1 MNGKRLMAMGIIVT
15 LSMSTVAC
23 GKKEETTQT
32 SAVAVEVENPT
43 TGELTNDTTYIGTV
57 EPQQQVYVIP
67 KVSGTVTATYFEV
80 GDTVKE
86 GDVLFKIDDEA
97 AQLQMASAEASY
109 NQAQAGVTAATSGS
123 RDLQNYQT
131 ERSIQ
136 QLKDSLNDAENNIDD
151 LEDNLG
157 DLRDARG
164 KLGTA
169 KDQAQAG
176 LDAVNS
182 QMVSLEAELQ
192 NLQGD
197 LSTAEEAAKKT
208 AQDANPEISDEE
220 LQAAVS
226 ADADVQKYNA
236 SIKDVNAQI
245 TELKTS
251 QSSAQ
256 SAVDQLNSQIQS
268 VEASKTQ
275 IKSSIS
281 QIEDGKDTIRDNLTT
296 AEQTYAITQNEVY
309 PETDAT
315 YAAQLQAASVGVDS
329 AKMQLDYYTVKAP
342 ISGVVEAANVK
353 KEDMAA
359 AGNAAYIISNKDSMT
374 VTFNVTEKAKNTMN
388 EGDHVTVERNGE
400 TFDGTI
406 TEIGTMAGQQ
416 TKLFQ
421 VKATIPGAGDSLPN
435 GVSVKVSATTEKED
449 GNTLVPFDSLYFSGG
464 DAYVYCVVDNKLVRT
479 SVTVGL
485 MDDDY
490 AVIEDGLDAD
500 SLVVSNWSSK
510 LRNGADAEIVSLNG
524 EAVAP
529 QETESDKETVDE
541 PDSAEEEE
549 TTEDTSADAAAD
561 NEETDN
567 SASDEEAAE
576 S

>member
-23 GKKEETTQT
+23 GKKEEKTQSST
-32 SAVAVEVENPT
+32 VAVEVENPT

-176 LDAVNS
+176 LDAATDAYYGQKDSLTQKMDDIQS
-182 QMVSLEAELQ
+182 QI
-192 NLQGD
+192 
-197 LSTAEEAAKKT
+197 
-208 AQDANPEISDEE
+208 DALKSGEN
-220 LQAAVS
+220 
-226 ADADVQKYNA
+226 ADSEDVQKQISDLTDQKNGVA
-236 SIKDVNAQI
+236 S
-245 TELKTS
+245 ELEGYKKAVD
-251 QSSAQ
+251 QAQ

-275 IKSSIS
+275 LKSSIS

-315 YAAQLQAASVGVDS
+315 YAAQLEAASVGVDS

-435 GVSVKVSATTEKED
+435 GVSVKVSATTAKED

-524 EAVAP
+524 EAVTP
-529 QETESDKETVDE
+529 QETESDEETVDE
-541 PDSAEEEE
+541 TDSAEEEE
-549 TTEDTSADAAAD
+549 TAEDTSADAAAD

-576 S
+576 

>member
-1 MNGKRLMAMGIIVT
+1 MNRKRLIAMGIIMT

-23 GKKEETTQT
+23 GKKEEKTEI
-32 SAVAVEVENPT
+32 SKVAVEVENPT

-57 EPQQQVYVIP
+57 EPQQQVYVTP
-67 KVSGTVTATYFEV
+67 KVSGTVTAAYFEV

-97 AQLQMASAEASY
+97 AQLQMKSAEASY
-109 NQAQAGVTAATSGS
+109 SQAEAGVTAATSGS

-131 ERSIQ
+131 EEQIR
-136 QLKDSLNDAENNIDD
+136 QLKEKLSDADDSIDD
-151 LEDNLG
+151 MEDDL
-157 DLRDARG
+157 DKLRDQKKTATSQVSSTQTTVDQLTES
-164 KLGTA
+164 LGVQNEA
-169 KDQAQAG
+169 MQAAQAEVDAAQKA
-176 LDAVNS
+176 LDDAKAAGETEAAGEGENGAETPPAPDTSVQQKELELAQANLYAAKSKVEATTS
-182 QMVSLEAELQ
+182 QLAIAK
-192 NLQGD
+192 QG
-197 LSTAEEAAKKT
+197 LSTA
-208 AQDANPEISDEE
+208 
-220 LQAAVS
+220 QAA
-226 ADADVQKYNA
+226 
-236 SIKDVNAQI
+236 
-245 TELKTS
+245 
-251 QSSAQ
+251 
-256 SAVDQLNSQIQS
+256 LNSIES
-268 VEASKTQ
+268 GKTQ
-275 IKSSIS
+275 LKSG
-281 QIEDGKDTIRDNLTT
+281 IEQLKDGKDTIQDNLNT
-296 AEQTYAITQNEVY
+296 AEQTYSITQNEVY

-329 AKMQLDYYTVKAP
+329 AKMQLDFYTVKAP

-359 AGNAAYIISNKDSMT
+359 AGNPAYIISNKDSMT

-388 EGDHVTVERNGE
+388 VGDHVTVERNGE

-421 VKATIPGAGDSLPN
+421 VKATIPGAGDKLPN

-449 GNTLVPFDSLYFSGG
+449 GSTLVPFDALYFSGG

-485 MDDDY
+485 MDDDH
-490 AVIEDGLDAD
+490 AIIEDGLDAD

-524 EAVAP
+524 ESVASP
-529 QETESDKETVDE
+529 EQEEDAAKEE
-541 PDSAEEEE
+541 A
-549 TTEDTSADAAAD
+549 TEDTPADAAAE
-561 NEETDN
+561 NEKTDN

-576 S
+576 

>member
-1 MNGKRLMAMGIIVT
+1 MNRKRLIAMGIIMT

-23 GKKEETTQT
+23 GKKEEKTEI
-32 SAVAVEVENPT
+32 SKVAVEVENPT

-57 EPQQQVYVIP
+57 EPQQQVYVTP
-67 KVSGTVTATYFEV
+67 KVSGTVTAAYFEV

-97 AQLQMASAEASY
+97 AQLQMKSAEASY
-109 NQAQAGVTAATSGS
+109 SQAQAGVTAATSGS

-131 ERSIQ
+131 EEQIR
-136 QLKDSLNDAENNIDD
+136 QLKEKLSDADDSIDD
-151 LEDNLG
+151 MEDDL
-157 DLRDARG
+157 DKLRDQKKTATSQVSSTQTTVDQLTEALGVQKNALADAQESSDTKTKRIREIDD
-164 KLGTA
+164 KLGTLTDDSEE
-169 KDQAQAG
+169 KT
-176 LDAVNS
+176 
-182 QMVSLEAELQ
+182 
-192 NLQGD
+192 NLQKEKEELTKDVAALAETIKDTTTEITATTSQLAIAKQG
-197 LSTAEEAAKKT
+197 LSTA
-208 AQDANPEISDEE
+208 
-220 LQAAVS
+220 QAA
-226 ADADVQKYNA
+226 
-236 SIKDVNAQI
+236 
-245 TELKTS
+245 
-251 QSSAQ
+251 
-256 SAVDQLNSQIQS
+256 LNSIES
-268 VEASKTQ
+268 GKTQ
-275 IKSSIS
+275 LKSG
-281 QIEDGKDTIRDNLTT
+281 IEQLKDGKDTIQDNLNT
-296 AEQTYAITQNEVY
+296 AEQTYSITQNEVY

-329 AKMQLDYYTVKAP
+329 AKMQLDFYTVKAP

-359 AGNAAYIISNKDSMT
+359 AGNPAYIISNKDSMT

-421 VKATIPGAGDSLPN
+421 VKATIPGAGDKLPN

-449 GNTLVPFDSLYFSGG
+449 GSTLVPFDALYFSGG

-485 MDDDY
+485 MDDDH
-490 AVIEDGLDAD
+490 AIIEEGLDAD

-524 EAVAP
+524 EAVTP
-529 QETESDKETVDE
+529 QEQEDD
-541 PDSAEEEE
+541 AAEEE
-549 TTEDTSADAAAD
+549 TTEDTSADAAAE

-576 S
+576 

>member
-1 MNGKRLMAMGIIVT
+1 MNRKRLIAMGIIMT

-23 GKKEETTQT
+23 GKKEEKTEI
-32 SAVAVEVENPT
+32 SKVAVEVENPT

-57 EPQQQVYVIP
+57 EPQQQVYVTP
-67 KVSGTVTATYFEV
+67 KVSGTVTAAYFEV

-97 AQLQMASAEASY
+97 AQLQMKSAEASY
-109 NQAQAGVTAATSGS
+109 SQAEAGVTAATSGS

-131 ERSIQ
+131 EEQIR
-136 QLKDSLNDAENNIDD
+136 QLKEKLSDADDSIDD
-151 LEDNLG
+151 MED
-157 DLRDARG
+157 DLD
-164 KLGTA
+164 KLREQKGTA
-169 KDQAQAG
+169 SKQVTTTQATVDQLTEALGVQKNALTDAQKAYDDAQTALTTASETKTDEDG
-176 LDAVNS
+176 NEIVPDETALKSLKDAVDSTKKNLELAQSKENELTS
-182 QMVSLEAELQ
+182 QLAIAK
-192 NLQGD
+192 QG
-197 LSTAEEAAKKT
+197 LSTA
-208 AQDANPEISDEE
+208 
-220 LQAAVS
+220 QAA
-226 ADADVQKYNA
+226 
-236 SIKDVNAQI
+236 
-245 TELKTS
+245 
-251 QSSAQ
+251 
-256 SAVDQLNSQIQS
+256 LNSIES
-268 VEASKTQ
+268 GKTQ
-275 IKSSIS
+275 LKSG
-281 QIEDGKDTIRDNLTT
+281 IEQLKDGKDTIQDNLNT
-296 AEQTYAITQNEVY
+296 AEQTYSITQNEVY

-329 AKMQLDYYTVKAP
+329 AKMQLDFYTVKAP

-359 AGNAAYIISNKDSMT
+359 AGNPAYIISNKDSMT

-388 EGDHVTVERNGE
+388 VGDHVTVERNGE

-421 VKATIPGAGDSLPN
+421 VKATIPGAGDKLPN

-449 GNTLVPFDSLYFSGG
+449 GSTLVPFDALYFSGG

-485 MDDDY
+485 MDDDH
-490 AVIEDGLDAD
+490 AIIEDGLDAD

-524 EAVAP
+524 ESVASP
-529 QETESDKETVDE
+529 EQEQ
-541 PDSAEEEE
+541 EEEA
-549 TTEDTSADAAAD
+549 TEDTPADAAAE
-561 NEETDN
+561 NEKTDN

-576 S
+576 

>member
-1 MNGKRLMAMGIIVT
+1 MNRKRLIAMGIIMT

-23 GKKEETTQT
+23 GKKEEKTEI
-32 SAVAVEVENPT
+32 SKVAVEVENPT

-57 EPQQQVYVIP
+57 EPQQQVYVTP
-67 KVSGTVTATYFEV
+67 KVSGTVTAAYFEV

-97 AQLQMASAEASY
+97 AQLQMKSAEASY
-109 NQAQAGVTAATSGS
+109 SQAEAGVTAATSGS

-136 QLKDSLNDAENNIDD
+136 QLKDSLDDAENNIDD
-151 LEDNLG
+151 LKDNLG

-197 LSTAEEAAKKT
+197 LEKAKNDVKT
-208 AQDANPEISDEE
+208 ANPDMSEADLEDAINN
-220 LQAAVS
+220 
-226 ADADVQKYNA
+226 DATV
-236 SIKDVNAQI
+236 KDCNTAIEKVNAQI

-256 SAVDQLNSQIQS
+256 STVDQLNSQIQS

-275 IKSSIS
+275 LKSSIS
-281 QIEDGKDTIRDNLTT
+281 QIENGKDTIRDNLTT
-296 AEQTYAITQNEVY
+296 AEQTYSITQNEVY

-329 AKMQLDYYTVKAP
+329 AKMQLDFYTVKAP

-359 AGNAAYIISNKDSMT
+359 AGNPAYIISNKDSMT

-388 EGDHVTVERNGE
+388 AGDHVTVERNGE

-421 VKATIPGAGDSLPN
+421 VKATIPGAGDKLPN

-449 GNTLVPFDSLYFSGG
+449 GSTLVPFDALYFSGG

-485 MDDDY
+485 MDDDH
-490 AVIEDGLDAD
+490 AIIEDGLDAD

-524 EAVAP
+524 KSVASP
-529 QETESDKETVDE
+529 EQ
-541 PDSAEEEE
+541 EEEA
-549 TTEDTSADAAAD
+549 TEDTPADAAAE
-561 NEETDN
+561 NEKTDN

-576 S
+576 

>member
-1 MNGKRLMAMGIIVT
+1 MNRKRLIAMGIIMT

-23 GKKEETTQT
+23 GKKEEKTEI
-32 SAVAVEVENPT
+32 SKVAVEVENPT

-57 EPQQQVYVIP
+57 EPQQQVYVTP
-67 KVSGTVTATYFEV
+67 KVSGTVTAAYFEV

-97 AQLQMASAEASY
+97 AQLQMKSAEASY
-109 NQAQAGVTAATSGS
+109 SQAEAGVTAATSGS

-136 QLKDSLNDAENNIDD
+136 QLKDSLDDAENNIDD
-151 LEDNLG
+151 LKDNLG

-176 LDAVNS
+176 LEAATDAYYGQKDALTQKANDIQARIDALGEGEDASALEEQKKGV
-182 QMVSLEAELQ
+182 EAELD
-192 NLQGD
+192 GY
-197 LSTAEEAAKKT
+197 KK
-208 AQDANPEISDEE
+208 AMEQ
-220 LQAAVS
+220 
-226 ADADVQKYNA
+226 
-236 SIKDVNAQI
+236 
-245 TELKTS
+245 
-251 QSSAQ
+251 AQ

-275 IKSSIS
+275 LKSSIS
-281 QIEDGKDTIRDNLTT
+281 QIENGKDTIRDNLTT
-296 AEQTYAITQNEVY
+296 AEQTYSITQNEVY

-329 AKMQLDYYTVKAP
+329 AKMQLDFYTVKAP

-359 AGNAAYIISNKDSMT
+359 AGNPAYIISNKDSMT

-388 EGDHVTVERNGE
+388 VGDHVTVERNGE

-421 VKATIPGAGDSLPN
+421 VKATIPGAGDKLPN

-449 GNTLVPFDSLYFSGG
+449 GSTLVPFDALYFSGG

-485 MDDDY
+485 MDDDH
-490 AVIEDGLDAD
+490 AIIEDGLDAD

-524 EAVAP
+524 ESVASP
-529 QETESDKETVDE
+529 EQEEDAAKEE
-541 PDSAEEEE
+541 A
-549 TTEDTSADAAAD
+549 TEDTPADAAAE

-576 S
+576 

>member
-1 MNGKRLMAMGIIVT
+1 MGIIMT

-23 GKKEETTQT
+23 GKKEEKTEI
-32 SAVAVEVENPT
+32 SKVAVEVENPT

-57 EPQQQVYVIP
+57 EPQQQVYVTP
-67 KVSGTVTATYFEV
+67 KVSGTVTAAYFEV
-80 GDTVKE
+80 GDTVNE

-97 AQLQMASAEASY
+97 AQLQMKSAEASY
-109 NQAQAGVTAATSGS
+109 SQAQAGVTAATSGS

-136 QLKDSLNDAENNIDD
+136 QLKDSLDDAENNIDD

-197 LSTAEEAAKKT
+197 LSTAEEAAKK
-208 AQDANPEISDEE
+208 AAKDANPDISDED

-275 IKSSIS
+275 LKSSIS
-281 QIEDGKDTIRDNLTT
+281 QIENGKDTIRDNLTT
-296 AEQTYAITQNEVY
+296 AEQTYSITQNEVY

-329 AKMQLDYYTVKAP
+329 AKMQLDFYTVKAP

-359 AGNAAYIISNKDSMT
+359 AGNPAYIISNKDSMT
-374 VTFNVTEKAKNTMN
+374 VTFNVTENAKNTMN
-388 EGDHVTVERNGE
+388 VGDHVTVERNGE

-421 VKATIPGAGDSLPN
+421 VKATIPGAGDKLPN

-449 GNTLVPFDSLYFSGG
+449 GSTLVPFDALYFSGG

-485 MDDDY
+485 MDDDH
-490 AVIEDGLDAD
+490 AIIEDGLDAD

-524 EAVAP
+524 EAVTP
-529 QETESDKETVDE
+529 QDQEDD
-541 PDSAEEEE
+541 AAEEE
-549 TTEDTSADAAAD
+549 TTEDTSADAAAA

-576 S
+576 

>member
-1 MNGKRLMAMGIIVT
+1 MNRKKLIAMGIIMT

-23 GKKEETTQT
+23 GKKEEKTEI
-32 SAVAVEVENPT
+32 SKVAVEVENPT

-57 EPQQQVYVIP
+57 EPQQQVYVTP
-67 KVSGTVTATYFEV
+67 KVSGTVTAAYFEV

-97 AQLQMASAEASY
+97 AQLQMKSAEASY
-109 NQAQAGVTAATSGS
+109 SQAQAGVTAATSGS

-136 QLKDSLNDAENNIDD
+136 QLKDSLDDAENNIDD
-151 LEDNLG
+151 LKDNLG
-157 DLRDARG
+157 DLRDAGG

-176 LDAVNS
+176 LDAATDAYYNQKTDLEKKMTDIQNQINDLSSGENADSEETKKQISDLTDQKNGV
-182 QMVSLEAELQ
+182 EAELD
-192 NLQGD
+192 GY
-197 LSTAEEAAKKT
+197 KK
-208 AQDANPEISDEE
+208 AMDQ
-220 LQAAVS
+220 
-226 ADADVQKYNA
+226 
-236 SIKDVNAQI
+236 
-245 TELKTS
+245 
-251 QSSAQ
+251 AQ
-256 SAVDQLNSQIQS
+256 STVDQLNSQI
-268 VEASKTQ
+268 EGINASKTQ

-281 QIEDGKDTIRDNLTT
+281 QIENGKDTIRDNLTT
-296 AEQTYAITQNEVY
+296 AEQTYSITQNEVY

-315 YAAQLQAASVGVDS
+315 YAAQMQAAEVGVDS
-329 AKMQLDYYTVKAP
+329 AKMQLDFYTVKAP

-359 AGNAAYIISNKDSMT
+359 AGNPAYIISNKDSMT

-388 EGDHVTVERNGE
+388 VGDHVTVERDGE

-421 VKATIPGAGDSLPN
+421 VKATIPGAGDKLPN

-449 GNTLVPFDSLYFSGG
+449 GSTLVPFDALYFSGG

-485 MDDDY
+485 MDDDH
-490 AVIEDGLDAD
+490 AIIEDGLDAD

-524 EAVAP
+524 EAVASP
-529 QETESDKETVDE
+529 EQKED
-541 PDSAEEEE
+541 AAEEE
-549 TTEDTSADAAAD
+549 TTEDRSADAATE

-576 S
+576 

>member
-1 MNGKRLMAMGIIVT
+1 MNRKRLIAMGIIMT

-23 GKKEETTQT
+23 GKKEEKTEI
-32 SAVAVEVENPT
+32 SKVAVEVENPT

-57 EPQQQVYVIP
+57 EPQQQVYVTP
-67 KVSGTVTATYFEV
+67 KVSGTVTAAYFEV

-97 AQLQMASAEASY
+97 AQLQMKSAEASY
-109 NQAQAGVTAATSGS
+109 SQAEAGVTAATSGS

-131 ERSIQ
+131 EEQIR
-136 QLKDSLNDAENNIDD
+136 QLKEKLSDADDSIDD
-151 LEDNLG
+151 MED
-157 DLRDARG
+157 DLD
-164 KLGTA
+164 KLREQKGTA
-169 KDQAQAG
+169 SKQVTTTQATVDQLTEALGVQKNALADAQKAYDDAQTALTTASETKTDEDG
-176 LDAVNS
+176 NEIVPDETALKSLKDAVDSTKKNLELAQSKENELTS
-182 QMVSLEAELQ
+182 QLAIAK
-192 NLQGD
+192 QG
-197 LSTAEEAAKKT
+197 LSTA
-208 AQDANPEISDEE
+208 
-220 LQAAVS
+220 QAA
-226 ADADVQKYNA
+226 
-236 SIKDVNAQI
+236 
-245 TELKTS
+245 
-251 QSSAQ
+251 
-256 SAVDQLNSQIQS
+256 LNSIES
-268 VEASKTQ
+268 GKTQ
-275 IKSSIS
+275 LKSG
-281 QIEDGKDTIRDNLTT
+281 IEQLKDGKDTIQDNLNT
-296 AEQTYAITQNEVY
+296 AEQTYSITQNEVY

-329 AKMQLDYYTVKAP
+329 AKMQLDFYTVKAP

-359 AGNAAYIISNKDSMT
+359 AGNPAYIISNKDSMT

-388 EGDHVTVERNGE
+388 VGDHVTVERNGE

-421 VKATIPGAGDSLPN
+421 VKATIPGAGDKLPN

-449 GNTLVPFDSLYFSGG
+449 GSTLVPFDALYFSGG

-485 MDDDY
+485 MDDDH
-490 AVIEDGLDAD
+490 AIIEDGLDAD

-524 EAVAP
+524 ESVASP
-529 QETESDKETVDE
+529 EQEQ
-541 PDSAEEEE
+541 EEEAA
-549 TTEDTSADAAAD
+549 EDTPADAAAET
-561 NEETDN
+561 EETDN

-576 S
+576 